1 MTTKD
6 IGTELPEAVN
16 PAPCNPAHPPN
27 TDFDPAPKTQS
38 ELQKTFVAMLFAFV
52 AATVAQQLGE
62 ILVVATKA
70 WRLANSAPEM
80 WSAVRGDGW
89 LLAVG
94 LLHAMLALVMVTVS
108 WISWSRSQAGMHKKD
123 IDSVFSRKFIIFL
136 VEIFLVTLYFSISKS
151 AETDFSAYLKDGRTS
166 SFVKNPSARPESLQ
180 ILWVFV
186 TFAAWD
192 YLVDVVR
199 PCSWR
204 TLRPLSVFNH
214 LRKVFAFCG
223 VSLFCAVLAYLVSI
237 YTPASGGTALQVAFG
252 DLALIACV
260 FLFIAAKP
268 FEYFLTQGMSKELTG
283 DVTLREHPSSTEK
296 RRFWFL
302 LTLVLLC
309 ILMTRSAPCI
319 LG

>member
-1 MTTKD
+1 MTAKEQ
-6 IGTELPEAVN
+6 GSNSASAAVVSAN
-16 PAPCNPAHPPN
+16 DRAPPAAGD
-27 TDFDPAPKTQS
+27 TDQAPKTQS

-62 ILVVATKA
+62 ILVVATKS

-94 LLHAMLALVMVTVS
+94 LLHASLALVMVTVS

-136 VEIFLVTLYFSISKS
+136 VEIFLVTLYFSLSKS

-180 ILWVFV
+180 LLWVFV
-186 TFAAWD
+186 TFSVWD

-199 PCSWR
+199 PYHWR
-204 TLRPLSVFNH
+204 AFRPIAVIVH
-214 LRKVFAFCG
+214 LRRIAAFCG
-223 VSLFCAVLAYLVSI
+223 VSLFCACLTYIVSI
-237 YTPASGGTALQVAFG
+237 CTPASGGTAVQVVFG
-252 DLALIACV
+252 DLALISSV

-268 FEYFLTQGMSKELTG
+268 FEYFLTKGMSKELTG
-283 DVTLREHPSSTEK
+283 DVTLRAHPSSKEK
-296 RRFWFL
+296 KRFWIL
-302 LTLVLLC
+302 LTLVLFC
-309 ILMTRSAPCI
+309 TLMTRSAPCI